1 MFLNIMAD
9 NKINLPSGMGGI
21 VRYSEESTSKIT
33 FKPMMVVFFII
44 FVIILEI
51 VLHFFL

>member
-1 MFLNIMAD
+1 MAD
-9 NKINLPSGMGGI
+9 NRISLPSGMGGI

-33 FKPMMVVFFII
+33 FKPSLVVLFII
-44 FVIILEI
+44 LVIALEI